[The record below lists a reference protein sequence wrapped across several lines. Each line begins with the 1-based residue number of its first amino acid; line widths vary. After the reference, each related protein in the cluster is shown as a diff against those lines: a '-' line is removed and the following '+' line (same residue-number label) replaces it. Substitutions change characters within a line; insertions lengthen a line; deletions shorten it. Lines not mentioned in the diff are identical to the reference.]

1 LNYNSAQ
8 PSSTSVD
15 LISVKNLRWIAGVLS
30 LIAVLALTSALYLW
44 SKLFGIEE
52 LLAKQSAL
60 STSQSLEAKV
70 SSKDAQDLSR
80 ETAAKLA
87 LLEAKVA
94 EVALQ
99 RAQLE
104 ELMQSLSRTRDDNLV
119 VEIESS
125 LRLAQQQAQATGS
138 VQPLTLALKNAEQ
151 RLNKSSQTKLLNI
164 AHAIE
169 KDLDFMKSAPV
180 PDVPSLL
187 FKLDQLVQKSEDLRL
202 LSEPELSTGGVV
214 ENSKSIS
221 PASQASSSETHSWA
235 QSLRQSPTEHWL
247 EALFTQAWEQIK
259 GLIRVT
265 KIDQPE
271 ASLLTPGQSFFL
283 KENFKLHLLNA
294 KLGLLAHQGE
304 SLRFD
309 LSQAEKE
316 LNKYFDTRSVQG
328 QSISA
333 LLKEI
338 QTLSK
343 QTELPNIPNT
353 WSAIGAASMT
363 H

>member
-1 LNYNSAQ
+1 LNSTSAQ
-8 PSSTSVD
+8 HSSTSFD
-15 LISVKNLRWIAGVLS
+15 LISVKNLRWIAVTLT
-30 LIAVLALTSALYLW
+30 LIAVVALISALYLW

-60 STSQSLEAKV
+60 STSQSMEAKV

-119 VEIESS
+119 IEIESS

-138 VQPLTLALKNAEQ
+138 VQPLTLALKNAEL
-151 RLNKSSQTKLLNI
+151 RLNKSTQTKLLNI

-169 KDLDFMKSAPV
+169 KDLDFIKSAPV
-180 PDVPSLL
+180 TDVPSLL

-202 LSEPELSTGGVV
+202 LSEPELSVGAAAD
-214 ENSKSIS
+214 NRKLA
-221 PASQASSSETHSWA
+221 PQASKPSDAETLSWA
-235 QSLRQSPTEHWL
+235 QSLKESSAQHWL
-247 EALFTQAWEQIK
+247 DALFTQAWGQIK
-259 GLIRVT
+259 GLIRIT

-271 ASLLTPGQSFFL
+271 ASLITPGQSFFL

-316 LNKYFDTRSVQG
+316 LSKYFDTHSAQG
-328 QSISA
+328 QSVSA

-353 WSAIGAASMT
+353 WSALSAASMA

>member
-1 LNYNSAQ
+1 LNSNSPQ
-8 PSSTSVD
+8 PSSASID
-15 LISVKNLRWIAGVLS
+15 LISVKNLRWIAGTLT
-30 LIAVLALTSALYLW
+30 LIAVVALISALYLW

-94 EVALQ
+94 EVALH

-104 ELMQSLSRTRDDNLV
+104 ELMQSISRTRDDNLV
-119 VEIESS
+119 AEIESS

-138 VQPLTLALKNAEQ
+138 VQPLTLALKNTEQ
-151 RLNKSSQTKLLNI
+151 RLNKSTQTKLLNI

-169 KDLDFMKSAPV
+169 KDLDFIKSAPV

-202 LSEPELSTGGVV
+202 LREPELSAGEAT
-214 ENSKSIS
+214 ENSKLVS
-221 PASQASSSETHSWA
+221 PASQTSSTETHSWA
-235 QSLRQSPTEHWL
+235 QSLRESSAQHWL
-247 EALFTQAWEQIK
+247 EALFTQAWGQIK
-259 GLIRVT
+259 GLIRIT

-316 LNKYFDTRSVQG
+316 LNKYFDTRSTQG
-328 QSISA
+328 QSVSV

-338 QTLSK
+338 QSLSK
-343 QTELPNIPNT
+343 QTELPSIPNT
-353 WSAIGAASMT
+353 WSALSAAT
-363 H
+363 LAN